1 AFREPK
7 HVTLL
12 GLGSG
17 CLLQGLQAMPAPP
30 RVAVVEHRQ
39 AVVDVARDYF
49 WLPEAGNISVN
60 VSDASAY
67 LKRTAAVSTDII
79 FADLYT
85 ADEMNPLQL
94 QKSFLRLC
102 HRLLTEEG
110 WLVLNFHTLPDRSA
124 EFFTLLH
131 RLYAEVLIYHAP
143 DENYIIYAG
152 KSRRR
157 TSLGNE
163 MERARCFPYNDKIGY
178 DFLLTRIVATK
189 DI

>member
-1 AFREPK
+1 MSLGELLLLSDLVRQAGRGKLVHRHSDPWGDILVIDQGEHRVLTFGTIYEQSRLNKRYPALMVHHYIRGMMLSLAFREPK

-67 LKRTAAVSTDII
+67 LKRTAAVQATPVMCW
-79 FADLYT
+79 A
-85 ADEMNPLQL
+85 
-94 QKSFLRLC
+94 
-102 HRLLTEEG
+102 
-110 WLVLNFHTLPDRSA
+110 
-124 EFFTLLH
+124 
-131 RLYAEVLIYHAP
+131 
-143 DENYIIYAG
+143 
-152 KSRRR
+152 R
-157 TSLGNE
+157 TSSAGIS
-163 MERARCFPYNDKIGY
+163 CG
-178 DFLLTRIVATK
+178 
-189 DI
+189 